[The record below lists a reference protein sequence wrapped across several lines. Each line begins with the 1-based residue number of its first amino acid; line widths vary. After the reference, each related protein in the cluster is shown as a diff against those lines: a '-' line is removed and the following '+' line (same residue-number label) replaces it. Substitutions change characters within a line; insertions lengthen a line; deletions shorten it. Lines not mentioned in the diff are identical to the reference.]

1 MVKKSLVAIAAAA
14 VFSLSSGCAM
24 AMASGSVVFDLTNLI
39 QNASQASS
47 SITQISN
54 QLRQLVAQYQQY
66 ETMVRQLKSMERAAK
81 VLLNQPG
88 FTEYR
93 NIRTALDAYQ
103 DLGRSVSD
111 ARRIYSTRLDEARLM
126 GVDWNTY
133 VRVQADRVARNKDGA
148 AARVEAEQRA
158 LAKVNDD
165 YEFARDA
172 ASKIP
177 NTEGT
182 HAAIQQS
189 NAILNRMVTQNAEI
203 IRALGQANGA
213 QRAEELTRASADQEA
228 KDAATK
234 KILDTQKSMRLDAD
248 AAVNAMKSAAR
259 ASAPR

>member
-1 MVKKSLVAIAAAA
+1 MVNRKIRVLALVSALLFANSGAGAA
-14 VFSLSSGCAM
+14 
-24 AMASGSVVFDLTNLI
+24 ASGSVVFDPTNLV
-39 QNASQASS
+39 QNARSAAS
-47 SITQISN
+47 SITQIQN
-54 QLRQLVAQYQQY
+54 QLRQLLAQYQQY
-66 ETMVRQLKSMERAAK
+66 ETMVRQLKTMDGAAK
-81 VLLNQPG
+81 LLLNQPA
-88 FTEYR
+88 FREFR
-93 NIRTALDAYQ
+93 DIKTALDAYQ
-103 DLGRSVSD
+103 DLGRSVND
-111 ARRIYSTRLDEARLM
+111 AKRIFSTRLDEARLM
-126 GVDWNTY
+126 GVDWGTY

-177 NTEGT
+177 ATEGT

-203 IRALGQANGA
+203 IRALGQANGS

-234 KILDTQKSMRLDAD
+234 KILDTQKSMLLDAD